1 MHNLAVS
8 AFVSMKTIIR
18 IALGTLGI
26 LLIPFAAMQFSS
38 EVNWTLS
45 DFIIMG
51 AILFVTVLILDLAM
65 RKIGKYRVP
74 TAITIIGL
82 FLWLWVE
89 LAVGLFTNWGS

>member
-1 MHNLAVS
+1 V
-8 AFVSMKTIIR
+8 
-18 IALGTLGI
+18 
-26 LLIPFAAMQFSS
+26 AMQFSS

-51 AILFVTVLILDLAM
+51 AILFVTGFMLDLAR
-65 RKIGKYRVP
+65 RKMGKYRIAGV
-74 TAITIIGL
+74 ITIVVL